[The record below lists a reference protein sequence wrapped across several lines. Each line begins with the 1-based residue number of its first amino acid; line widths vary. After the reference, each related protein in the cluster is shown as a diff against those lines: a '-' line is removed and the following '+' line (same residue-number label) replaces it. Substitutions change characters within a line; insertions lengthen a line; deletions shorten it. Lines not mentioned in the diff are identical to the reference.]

1 MPAAGRNSTSR
12 RRGPRALSSRHFL
25 RLAVFFAAFALF
37 AQLIAPP
44 HAASPYAGQDTA
56 GVVATLKATF
66 GGGAVLCAHA
76 DDKASTTSPE
86 RRRDRCDEN
95 CPLCGFAAQAVLF
108 VAPAPSLPERL
119 DIGAA
124 SLTARAEF
132 GGRKP
137 RPIGFAHARAP
148 PLEA

>member
-1 MPAAGRNSTSR
+1 MSAAGRRTTSR
-12 RRGPRALSSRHFL
+12 RRGVRALSARDFP

-44 HAASPYAGQDTA
+44 HADSPYAGQDTA
-56 GVVATLKATF
+56 GVVETLKATF
-66 GGGAVLCAHA
+66 GDSAVLCAHA
-76 DDKASTTSPE
+76 DDGAASTSPE
-86 RRRDRCDEN
+86 RRRDRRPEN

-124 SLTARAEF
+124 PLTARAEF
-132 GGRKP
+132 GWRKP
-137 RPIGFAHARAP
+137 RPIGFAQARAP
-148 PLEA
+148 PLEV